1 MRFSTILLLAT
12 TAAAAATTQMRHATR
27 QNTNANTVSAKTGL
41 TDQEALDI
49 FNTLDLEDSN
59 APGSVNG
66 NGERNPL
73 DGLSAKETTAVV
85 RQGLAEFREQNGIAE
100 SSDDEADD
108 ALPEGADG
116 Q

>member
-1 MRFSTILLLAT
+1 MRFSTILLLAST
-12 TAAAAATTQMRHATR
+12 AAAATTHMRHGTR

-49 FNTLDLEDSN
+49 FNTLDTQDEN
-59 APGSVNG
+59 APGSIGG
-66 NGERNPL
+66 NGLRNPI
-73 DGLSAKETTAVV
+73 DGLSADETTDVV

-108 ALPEGADG
+108 ALPEGADD